1 MAIEQF
7 GYRQQLRRSLS
18 LSDLIIYGMIFM
30 IPIAPFGVYGWVHAD
45 AHGMVPMA
53 YLVGMLAMLFT
64 ALSYGAMAKAF
75 PIAGSVYSY
84 AQRGIHPHV
93 GFIAGWVL
101 LLDYLLIRRCSAC
114 SAHWR

>member
-64 ALSYGAMAKAF
+64 ALSYGAMARPFRLPARCI
-75 PIAGSVYSY
+75 PTPSAASTPMSASSPAGCC
-84 AQRGIHPHV
+84 
-93 GFIAGWVL
+93 
-101 LLDYLLIRRCSAC
+101 CSTTC
-114 SAHWR
+114 

>member
-64 ALSYGAMAKAF
+64 ALSYGRMAAAF
-75 PIAGSVYSY
+75 PVPARPIPTCARPSIPGSASSPAG
-84 AQRGIHPHV
+84 
-93 GFIAGWVL
+93 
-101 LLDYLLIRRCSAC
+101 RCC
-114 SAHWR
+114 STTCSCRWRSG

>member
-53 YLVGMLAMLFT
+53 YLVVMLAVLFT
-64 ALSYGAMAKAF
+64 SLSYGAMAKAF
-75 PIAGSVYSY
+75 PIA
-84 AQRGIHPHV
+84 
-93 GFIAGWVL
+93 
-101 LLDYLLIRRCSAC
+101 
-114 SAHWR
+114 

>member
-1 MAIEQF
+1 
-7 GYRQQLRRSLS
+7 
-18 LSDLIIYGMIFM
+18 M

-84 AQRGIHPHV
+84 AQRGIHPMSASSP
-93 GFIAGWVL
+93 AGCC
-101 LLDYLLIRRCSAC
+101 CSTTC
-114 SAHWR
+114 